1 MSKMSDRLKQCSRPA
16 SSVKHSRKIAYVVSR
31 SKSEKKKKKIEP
43 LVKQN
48 QRERDAS
55 YEEARNKIV
64 R

>member
-1 MSKMSDRLKQCSRPA
+1 MKFKNDEELNKR
-16 SSVKHSRKIAYVVSR
+16 
-31 SKSEKKKKKIEP
+31 IEP

>member
-16 SSVKHSRKIAYVVSR
+16 SSVKHSHEIAYVVSR
-31 SKSEKKKKKIEP
+31 SKSVELNKKIEP

>member
-1 MSKMSDRLKQCSRPA
+1 MSKMSDFLKQCSRPA
-16 SSVKHSRKIAYVVSR
+16 SSVKHSCKIAYVISR
-31 SKSEKKKKKIEP
+31 SKSVELNKRIEP

>member
-16 SSVKHSRKIAYVVSR
+16 SSVKHSHKIAYVVSR
-31 SKSEKKKKKIEP
+31 SELAELNKRIEP
-43 LVKQN
+43 LLKQN